1 MKYRYIGEHPAFIE
15 GRKVAPGDVVTI
27 NAGTTVQTA
36 DVCDEPLFEAIVAA
50 TKKAATPAKEGK

>member
-1 MKYRYIGEHPAFIE
+1 MKYRYIGQHPAFIQ
-15 GRKVAPGDVVTI
+15 GRLVEPGDVVVI

-50 TKKAATPAKEGK
+50 KKAAPAKEGK